1 MNDETVFLIVI
12 GPLVFQILILFL
24 YYFAALRRLFIPP
37 TPSNILVIGIVLIGL
52 PGYALIYLWG
62 WIRHQ
67 KMHMTQLM
75 IAWTLVFAIFVLESI
90 LLSNIERTASVW
102 LNVAIPF
109 LGFVILSWLTIWMLI
124 PFLRA
129 DERMRALMRE
139 SSLKNIQRLAKM
151 GKQAIPNI
159 KLMLDDDY
167 QQYRLDAIECLA
179 RMGATGVPYLEK
191 ISNDGNSV
199 ESNTAENL
207 LKELE
212 NRQA

>member
-139 SSLKNIQRLAKM
+139 SSLNNIQRLAKM

-159 KLMLDDDY
+159 KLMLDDGY